1 MRNNRAEK
9 ARETL
14 KILDRGR
21 YTVNDCEFD
30 IAQEVHDS
38 IKNTTLYSPEDL
50 DALLNEIQPET
61 ELNTIIEV
69 YNETTMQGALA
80 LFDFSDKIGVLNF
93 ASAKNPGGGF
103 MGGAQAQEESLA
115 RSSSLYL
122 SIDQM
127 QEMYKFNASRKT
139 YVYSDYMIYSEG
151 VIFFRNDE
159 LELVN
164 PYQVDVLTSPA
175 VNVGAMLQN
184 KRSELSQVDDAM
196 LLRMDKLLAFFV
208 KKGIK
213 HLVLGAWGCGVFRN
227 DPKDVVGY
235 FAHFLGYG
243 GKYAGAFERIRFSVL
258 DTNNRGTYECFTQ
271 LANNEKSI

>member
-1 MRNNRAEK
+1 MKKNRAEK

-14 KILDRGR
+14 QILDRGW
-21 YTVNDCEFD
+21 YYVDDVQLD
-30 IAQEVHDS
+30 IAQEVYDS
-38 IKNTTLYSPEDL
+38 KKYTKLYSPEQLDDL
-50 DALLNEIQPET
+50 LTEAQPESKF
-61 ELNTIIEV
+61 ETIIEV
-69 YNETTMQGALA
+69 FNETTMEGATA
-80 LFDFSDKIGVLNF
+80 LSPEKNKIGVLNF

-139 YVYSDYMIYSEG
+139 YVYSDYMIYSPE
-151 VIFFRNDE
+151 VVFFRNDE
-159 LELVN
+159 MDLIQY
-164 PYQVDVLTSPA
+164 YQVDVLTSPA

-184 KRSELSQVDDAM
+184 KRSELAKVDDAM
-196 LLRMDKLLAFFV
+196 LQRMDKMFALFL
-208 KKGIK
+208 KRGMTNLI
-213 HLVLGAWGCGVFRN
+213 LGAWGCGVFRN

-235 FAHFLGYG
+235 FKHFLLDD

-258 DTNNRGTYECFTQ
+258 DTNNRGVFDCFKQ
-271 LANNEKSI
+271 LEK

>member
-1 MRNNRAEK
+1 MKNNRAEK

-14 KILDRGR
+14 KILDRGW
-21 YTVNDCEFD
+21 YYVDDVQFD
-30 IAQEVHDS
+30 IAQEVYDS
-38 IKNTTLYSPEDL
+38 KKNTQLYSPEDL
-50 DALLNEIQPET
+50 DGLLQEIQPKT
-61 ELNTIIEV
+61 DLDTIIEV
-69 YNETTMQGALA
+69 YNETTMEGAIA
-80 LFDFSDKIGVLNF
+80 LDPEKNKIGVLNF

-151 VIFFRNDE
+151 VVFFRNDE
-159 LELVN
+159 MELI
-164 PYQVDVLTSPA
+164 PHYQIDVLTSPA

-184 KRSELSQVDDAM
+184 KRSELAQVDDTM
-196 LLRMDKLLAFFV
+196 LLRMDKMLALFV
-208 KKGIK
+208 KRGIK

-235 FAHFLGYG
+235 FAHYLGKG
-243 GKYAGAFERIRFSVL
+243 GKYAGAFEHIRFSVL

-271 LANNEKSI
+271 IANDEKPN